1 VSLPN
6 LLGVIRILMTP
17 IVMVLVLADG
27 RTPHAAVIAAV
38 LFVVA
43 AATDFLD
50 GYLARRWNIGTVL
63 GTFLD
68 SIADKLLV
76 TGALLALV
84 SNTRV
89 SVWAALIIIARE
101 MFVMTLR
108 GLVAIEGH
116 VVKPS
121 ALGKAK
127 ANVQYIA
134 IVLAILRPFQQIGG
148 LYLDQ
153 WVMWLA
159 VAMTIASGWGYVRA
173 FGAIVRKVDS

>member
-1 VSLPN
+1 MSVPN

-17 IVMVLVLADG
+17 VVMVLVLAEG
-27 RTPHAAVIAAV
+27 RTPHAAAIAAV
-38 LFVVA
+38 LFVIA
-43 AATDFLD
+43 AVTDFLD

-76 TGALLALV
+76 TGALLALIGID
-84 SNTRV
+84 RV

-101 MFVMTLR
+101 LLVMTLR

-121 ALGKAK
+121 VMGKAK
-127 ANVQYIA
+127 ANIQYIA
-134 IVLAILRPFQQIGG
+134 IVLAILRPFQQIGPM
-148 LYLDQ
+148 YLDQ
-153 WVMWLA
+153 WVMWFA
-159 VAMTIASGWGYVRA
+159 VLLTIASGWGYVRA
-173 FGAIVRKVDS
+173 FGTVVRRADA

>member
-116 VVKPS
+116 VVRPS

-127 ANVQYIA
+127 ANVQYLA

-153 WVMWLA
+153 WVMWFA
-159 VAMTIASGWGYVRA
+159 VALTIISGWGYVRA
-173 FGAIVRKVDS
+173 FSTIVRTVDS

>member
-1 VSLPN
+1 MSLPN

-17 IVMVLVLADG
+17 IVMVLVLAGG

-116 VVKPS
+116 VVRPS

-127 ANVQYIA
+127 ANVQYLA

-153 WVMWLA
+153 WVMWFA
-159 VAMTIASGWGYVRA
+159 VALTIISGWGYVRA
-173 FGAIVRKVDS
+173 FSTIVRTVDS